1 MPVPRRST
9 SVSLTPPSHGTLAKY
24 GLTLDGWLAMCHRQR
39 YTCPVCG
46 QPFGDRPLV
55 IDHEHVR
62 GWRARKRKGG
72 RKVRV
77 MGPAERRKFVRGVL
91 HSYCNRLVRRW
102 LTLEFLRRTTVY
114 LETYHRQKELARDTV
129 STTRRAV

>member
-1 MPVPRRST
+1 MPRSSRPT
-9 SVSLTPPSHGTLAKY
+9 SVNLTPPSRGTLKNY
-24 GLTLDGWLAMCHRQR
+24 GLTIDEWLAMCHRQR
-39 YTCPVCG
+39 YECPVCG

-77 MGPAERRKFVRGVL
+77 MGPAERRLYVRGVL
-91 HSYCNRLVRRW
+91 HSFCNRFVRRW
-102 LTLEFLRRTTVY
+102 LTLEFCRRVTPY
-114 LETYHRQKELARDTV
+114 LEAYHRKQELTCETSPKNGCAG
-129 STTRRAV
+129 